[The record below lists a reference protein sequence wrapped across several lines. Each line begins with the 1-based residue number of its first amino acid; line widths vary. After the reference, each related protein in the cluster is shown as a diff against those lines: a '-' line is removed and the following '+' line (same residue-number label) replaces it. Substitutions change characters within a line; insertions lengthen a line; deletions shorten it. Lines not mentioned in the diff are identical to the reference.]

1 MKNYIKVDSYRVVCS
16 GSFWIAVFGVFF
28 VNLLGR
34 MQQTFS
40 LDVFTAQYYSNMY
53 SLFILSFA
61 FGSLAY
67 ANSLVEDAECK
78 SWYLQIQRG
87 SLKGYVRS
95 KVLICFFSAVLATMM
110 GTMLFVL
117 VGRAE
122 MPFLSEEN
130 FFYDSFATQSMFAG
144 FLTPERILLYF
155 IVIAFMQGILAGIL
169 AMCSMLLS
177 LFVRNRMFTI
187 TVPVIGFY
195 FLTTYLEKISPYL
208 DLYNMYVYGAPV
220 LGNNAG
226 SFLYALVLAVI
237 LLILFDEL
245 IQLKMERE
253 MKR

>member
-1 MKNYIKVDSYRVVCS
+1 MRIRSIFRSMRLPEKKYWIWKSEENEELHKS
-16 GSFWIAVFGVFF
+16 GQLSGCPFGVF
-28 VNLLGR
+28 
-34 MQQTFS
+34 
-40 LDVFTAQYYSNMY
+40 LDRGIWGIFCQSAWEN
-53 SLFILSFA
+53 
-61 FGSLAY
+61 
-67 ANSLVEDAECK
+67 AECK

-95 KVLICFFSAVLATMM
+95 KVWICFFSAVLATMM